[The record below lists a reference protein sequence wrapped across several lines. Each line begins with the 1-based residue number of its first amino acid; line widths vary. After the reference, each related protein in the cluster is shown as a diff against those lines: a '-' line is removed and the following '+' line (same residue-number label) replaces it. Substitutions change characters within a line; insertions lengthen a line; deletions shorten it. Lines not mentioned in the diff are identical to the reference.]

1 MQSSVTRILILG
13 AMDREIFGLRRAL
26 AARTEA
32 PLLGTYPHWTAA
44 DGSIDI
50 VLTHVGDVDAAI
62 AATAAIAMLT
72 PSIVLKVGCVGGH
85 TAGLHTGDV
94 VIPARIFHSGAW
106 IARTADAAG
115 WQPVFGD
122 LPFQVNRENLGGRD
136 AVLRADDALTAA
148 WAQQIAANGMHGV
161 RAHIGS
167 SNMWF
172 FDQAHMLHVL
182 HANLPEDPVREWAA
196 DMESYA
202 VARACA
208 VAGVPF
214 TGIYRAANSEYFA
227 EPYEP
232 AAVKALFDGEFAQ
245 AVTQFVAR
253 CREQPAAPF

>member
-1 MQSSVTRILILG
+1 MQSSVTRILVLG
-13 AMDREIFGLRRAL
+13 AMDREIVGLRRAL
-26 AARTEA
+26 AARAEA
-32 PLLGTYPHWTAA
+32 PLLGTYPRWTTEDA
-44 DGSIDI
+44 SIDI

-62 AATAAIAMLT
+62 AATAALTMLT

-94 VIPARIFHSGAW
+94 VIPARVFHSGAW
-106 IARTADAAG
+106 IAHTADAAR

-136 AVLRADDALTAA
+136 AILGADHALTAE
-148 WAQQIAANGMHGV
+148 WARRIAADGMHSV
-161 RAHIGS
+161 YAHIGS

-172 FDQAHMLHVL
+172 FDRAHMLHVL
-182 HANLPEDPVREWAA
+182 NENLPEDPVRDWAA

-214 TGIYRAANSEYFA
+214 SGIYRAANSEFHE

-232 AAVKALFDGEFAQ
+232 NAVAALFEE
-245 AVTQFVAR
+245 QFLRTLVGFIQVYR
-253 CREQPAAPF
+253 D